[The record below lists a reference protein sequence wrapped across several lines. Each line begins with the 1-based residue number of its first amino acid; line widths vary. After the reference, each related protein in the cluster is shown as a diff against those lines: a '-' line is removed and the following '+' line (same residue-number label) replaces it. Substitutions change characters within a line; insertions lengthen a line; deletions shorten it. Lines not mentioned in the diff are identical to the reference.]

1 MNRDNSLPQTSRKN
15 WLRGVAA
22 AGLAATLTLGASGG
36 IAYAA
41 GSQTI
46 GVSQD
51 EMRTVE
57 RGWSVKKNIMD
68 KAVYNDNNER
78 IGSVDDLIISRNK
91 SASFAIIGVGGF
103 LGMGTHDVAVPM
115 SRLKHEGKKLV
126 LPGATKDALKAMPEF
141 QYVRMDNRDTRTSKR

>member
-1 MNRDNSLPQTSRKN
+1 M
-15 WLRGVAA
+15 RGIAA
-22 AGLAATLTLGASGG
+22 AGLAAALSLGASGT

-46 GVSQD
+46 GVSHD

-57 RGWSVKKNIMD
+57 RGWSLKKNIMD
-68 KAVYNDNNER
+68 KAVYNDNNEK
-78 IGSVDDLIISRNK
+78 IGSVDDLILSRNN

-103 LGMGTHDVAVPM
+103 LGMGTHDVAVPI
-115 SRLKHEGKKLV
+115 SHLKHEGNKLV

-141 QYVRMDNRDTRTSKR
+141 QYARMDNRDTRTSKR